1 MAGVLLLHGIGG
13 HAAMMRPCELALQA
27 AGYRVLN
34 LSYPS
39 LRQNMQQI
47 AEGLAPELAAFAEE
61 LDGPLHIVTH
71 SMGGLIARILIN
83 RHRPPN
89 LGRVVMLAP
98 PNAGSELADLWREHW
113 WFRRLLGPAGGQLAT
128 RRDTDLSEALGI
140 TDFDLGIIAA
150 RGSASLAGSL
160 LLPSP
165 NDGRVA
171 VWATRDPLAA
181 DHITVPAGHS
191 TVLLSARAIGQML
204 QFLRDGRF
212 EHEGRRRPPLPLPG
226 LPQWTKRATTSR

>member
-13 HAAMMRPCELALQA
+13 HGAMMRPCEMALQA

-39 LRQNMQQI
+39 RRHSMQQI
-47 AEGLAPELAAFAEE
+47 AEGLAPQLADFARG

-83 RHRPPN
+83 RHRPAN

-98 PNAGSELADLWREHW
+98 PNAGSELADLWSGHW
-113 WFRRLLGPAGGQLAT
+113 WFRQLLGPAGGQLAT
-128 RRDTDLSEALGI
+128 RRDKELIEALGT
-140 TDFDLGIIAA
+140 TDFELGIIAA

-171 VWATRDPLAA
+171 VWATRDPLAV
-181 DHITVPAGHS
+181 DHIIVPAAHS
-191 TVLLSARAIGQML
+191 TILVSPRAIGQVL
-204 QFLRDGRF
+204 HYLRDGRF
-212 EHEGRRRPPLPLPG
+212 DHKGRPPLPR
-226 LPQWTKRATTSR
+226 PQWTKRATTSR